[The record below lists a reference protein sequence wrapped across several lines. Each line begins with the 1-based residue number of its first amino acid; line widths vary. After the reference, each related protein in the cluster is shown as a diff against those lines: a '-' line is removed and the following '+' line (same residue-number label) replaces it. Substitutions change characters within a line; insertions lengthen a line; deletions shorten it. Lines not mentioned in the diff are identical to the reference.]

1 MPDRAEHMDDAGRRL
16 DRVLVWLQADP
27 AHAGLQQE
35 AADLCYRLG
44 RFDDA
49 RHWLTQQ
56 ARSAPLSP
64 AARSLDGLLLL
75 RCGDATAAIAIFQ
88 ALLAQGTATPELH
101 GNLGWALALAGRFD
115 EAGEHALRAV
125 EGGIAGAGPLHVRI
139 LHHQARLDEAIRVA
153 EDALA
158 HDPAQL
164 PHYGILATLY
174 LDRDEPDTAAAF
186 ARKVRAQAPD
196 DADANTVLGVAA
208 LLGQRRDEADR
219 FFRHALHHQPHSGRA
234 RAGRGLVGMLD
245 GHLETAEDH
254 FRLAV
259 ADMPAHAG
267 IWHGL
272 AWCQLLTGRTGQAHA
287 SLQAALALDRTLA
300 DTHGGLAVLAAL
312 SGRPDEAGACIRRA
326 LGLDPGCLSALLAR
340 GLLLRQSGHAAAA
353 QQQLD
358 GLMNQ
363 PLLPDGTTLQQALAT
378 HVLNTRPRR
387 HAAPR
392 RR

>member
-1 MPDRAEHMDDAGRRL
+1 
-16 DRVLVWLQADP
+16 
-27 AHAGLQQE
+27 
-35 AADLCYRLG
+35 
-44 RFDDA
+44 
-49 RHWLTQQ
+49 
-56 ARSAPLSP
+56 
-64 AARSLDGLLLL
+64 
-75 RCGDATAAIAIFQ
+75 
-88 ALLAQGTATPELH
+88 
-101 GNLGWALALAGRFD
+101 
-115 EAGEHALRAV
+115 
-125 EGGIAGAGPLHVRI
+125 
-139 LHHQARLDEAIRVA
+139 
-153 EDALA
+153 
-158 HDPAQL
+158 
-164 PHYGILATLY
+164 
-174 LDRDEPDTAAAF
+174 
-186 ARKVRAQAPD
+186 
-196 DADANTVLGVAA
+196 
-208 LLGQRRDEADR
+208 
-219 FFRHALHHQPHSGRA
+219 
-234 RAGRGLVGMLD
+234 
-245 GHLETAEDH
+245 
-254 FRLAV
+254 
-259 ADMPAHAG
+259 MPAHAG

-300 DTHGGLAVLAAL
+300 DTHGGLAVLATL